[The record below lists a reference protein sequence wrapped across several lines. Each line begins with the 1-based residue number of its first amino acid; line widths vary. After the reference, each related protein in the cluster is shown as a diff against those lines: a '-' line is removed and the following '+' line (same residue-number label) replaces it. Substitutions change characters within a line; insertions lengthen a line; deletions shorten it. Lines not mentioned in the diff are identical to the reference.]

1 MKVLKIKVCETT
13 KRVMGKVKHRQV
25 GLTFLKK
32 FKPYFLQ
39 ILGNHNKTRDFKNVK
54 QKEN

>member
-1 MKVLKIKVCETT
+1 MKALKIKVCETT

-25 GLTFLKK
+25 GLTLLKK

-39 ILGNHNKTRDFKNVK
+39 ILLNHNKTHDFKNLK